1 VQEKIY
7 SGIIRVGF
15 QNTIRKRRKIMFGNE
30 NSFLSGLGGF
40 ESTPILT
47 PCWAGP
53 ARDPFLDGPGNPV
66 PPVTPPGGGTIGV
79 DDPGNPGGTVPAP
92 QPSPVKDGNV
102 GGGDTN
108 DDTKPVNPP
117 EGGNIGGGDKGET
130 QPVTGDTG
138 GNNGDGNVGGS
149 DTNDGTKPVTPPEG
163 GNIGGGAEGET
174 QPVTGDT
181 GGNKEDGN
189 VGGSDTNDDTKP
201 VNPPENGTI
210 GDDVGETEPV
220 TGGTDG
226 TADAEKE
233 TVAVEPKNEKK
244 EPTST
249 VKNHIALSRE
259 QTLEGQFFGGGK
271 TRNLMGEKPIGMGET
286 KPKYFVQRMFT
297 TDKGFGKEFGG
308 YACFATSIL
317 NELSEEYTSRTGKRL
332 TDAQAITMMKAAV
345 KSSGVLD
352 NDDWF
357 AYVDNPTEA
366 ANAMWKSIGCEGS
379 WTTDTVAGMVRD
391 VKHAIY
397 ETQLQSDKTKIH
409 LVNTTDKE
417 NSVVFDVWDG
427 REKNITELKNG
438 GYGFD
443 NREVVATRILYFNP
457 AGSSKGK

>member
-1 VQEKIY
+1 
-7 SGIIRVGF
+7 
-15 QNTIRKRRKIMFGNE
+15 MFGNE

-40 ESTPILT
+40 ESTPMLNDREPWTTEPIIY
-47 PCWAGP
+47 P
-53 ARDPFLDGPGNPV
+53 DPPGNPV
-66 PPVTPPGGGTIGV
+66 APPGGGTIGG

-130 QPVTGDTG
+130 QPITGDTG

-163 GNIGGGAEGET
+163 GNIGGGDKGET

-201 VNPPENGTI
+201 VNPPE
-210 GDDVGETEPV
+210 GDDIGGGDKGETQPV
-220 TGGTDG
+220 TGGADG
-226 TADAEKE
+226 AEEK
-233 TVAVEPKNEKK
+233 EKK
-244 EPTST
+244 EPASKT
-249 VKNHIALSRE
+249 KNYNAISRE

-352 NDDWF
+352 NDKNF

-397 ETQLQSDKTKIH
+397 ETRLQSDKTKIH

-457 AGSSKGK
+457 AGSPKGK

>member
-1 VQEKIY
+1 
-7 SGIIRVGF
+7 
-15 QNTIRKRRKIMFGNE
+15 MFGNE
-30 NSFLSGLGGF
+30 NSFLSGLGDF

-66 PPVTPPGGGTIGV
+66 PPVNPPGGGTIGV
-79 DDPGNPGGTVPAP
+79 DDPGNPGGTVPAPQPSPVKDGNVGGGDTNDDTKPVNPPEGGNIGGGDPGNPGGTVPAP

-138 GNNGDGNVGGS
+138 GNKEDDNVGGS
-149 DTNDGTKPVTPPEG
+149 DTNDGTKPVNPPEG
-163 GNIGGGAEGET
+163 DDIGGGDKGET
-174 QPVTGDT
+174 QPVTG
-181 GGNKEDGN
+181 GADG
-189 VGGSDTNDDTKP
+189 
-201 VNPPENGTI
+201 
-210 GDDVGETEPV
+210 
-220 TGGTDG
+220 
-226 TADAEKE
+226 AEEK
-233 TVAVEPKNEKK
+233 EKK

-249 VKNHIALSRE
+249 VKNHIAVSRE

-352 NDDWF
+352 NDKNF

-379 WTTDTVAGMVRD
+379 WTTGTVAGMVRD

-397 ETQLQSDKTKIH
+397 ETRLQSDKTKIH

-457 AGSSKGK
+457 AGSPKGK

>member
-1 VQEKIY
+1 
-7 SGIIRVGF
+7 
-15 QNTIRKRRKIMFGNE
+15 MFGNE

-40 ESTPILT
+40 ESTPMLNDREPWTTEPIIY
-47 PCWAGP
+47 P
-53 ARDPFLDGPGNPV
+53 DPPGNPV
-66 PPVTPPGGGTIGV
+66 APPGGGTIGG

-108 DDTKPVNPP
+108 D
-117 EGGNIGGGDKGET
+117 
-130 QPVTGDTG
+130 
-138 GNNGDGNVGGS
+138 
-149 DTNDGTKPVTPPEG
+149 GTKPVTPPEG
-163 GNIGGGAEGET
+163 GNIGGGDKGET

-201 VNPPENGTI
+201 VNPPE
-210 GDDVGETEPV
+210 GDDIGGGDKGETQPV
-220 TGGTDG
+220 TGGADG
-226 TADAEKE
+226 AEEK
-233 TVAVEPKNEKK
+233 EKK
-244 EPTST
+244 EPASKT
-249 VKNHIALSRE
+249 KNYNAISRE

-352 NDDWF
+352 NDKNF

-397 ETQLQSDKTKIH
+397 ETRLQSDKTKIH

-457 AGSSKGK
+457 AGSPKGK

>member
-1 VQEKIY
+1 
-7 SGIIRVGF
+7 
-15 QNTIRKRRKIMFGNE
+15 MFGNE

-53 ARDPFLDGPGNPV
+53 AWDPIWDGPGNPV
-66 PPVTPPGGGTIGV
+66 PPVTPPGGGTIGG

-130 QPVTGDTG
+130 QPVTGGAD
-138 GNNGDGNVGGS
+138 
-149 DTNDGTKPVTPPEG
+149 
-163 GNIGGGAEGET
+163 GAEE
-174 QPVTGDT
+174 
-181 GGNKEDGN
+181 
-189 VGGSDTNDDTKP
+189 
-201 VNPPENGTI
+201 
-210 GDDVGETEPV
+210 
-220 TGGTDG
+220 
-226 TADAEKE
+226 
-233 TVAVEPKNEKK
+233 NEKK
-244 EPTST
+244 EPASKT
-249 VKNHIALSRE
+249 KNYNAISRE

-352 NDDWF
+352 NDKNF

-379 WTTDTVAGMVRD
+379 WTTGTVAGMVRD

-397 ETQLQSDKTKIH
+397 ETRLQSDKTKIH

-457 AGSSKGK
+457 AGSPKGK

>member
-66 PPVTPPGGGTIGV
+66 PPVTPPGGGTIGG

-138 GNNGDGNVGGS
+138 GNKEDNNVGG
-149 DTNDGTKPVTPPEG
+149 G
-163 GNIGGGAEGET
+163 
-174 QPVTGDT
+174 
-181 GGNKEDGN
+181 
-189 VGGSDTNDDTKP
+189 DTNDDTKP

-249 VKNHIALSRE
+249 VKNHIAVSRE

-352 NDDWF
+352 NDKNF

-379 WTTDTVAGMVRD
+379 WTTGTVAGMVRD

-397 ETQLQSDKTKIH
+397 ETRLQSDKTKIH

-457 AGSSKGK
+457 AGSPKGK

>member
-1 VQEKIY
+1 
-7 SGIIRVGF
+7 
-15 QNTIRKRRKIMFGNE
+15 MFGNE

-220 TGGTDG
+220 TGGTVG